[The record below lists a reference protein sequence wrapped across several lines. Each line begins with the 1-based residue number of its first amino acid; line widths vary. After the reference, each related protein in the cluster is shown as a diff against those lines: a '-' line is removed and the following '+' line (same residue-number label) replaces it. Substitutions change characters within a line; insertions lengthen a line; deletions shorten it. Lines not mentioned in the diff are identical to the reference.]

1 MGRQFPFSSFQIFYS
16 YSDRMLFCTK
26 YSLCSMRFHKT
37 FMLGN
42 VKVQANLVQSLTI
55 TMHRIREVSSK
66 ISKIKELIGADDIR
80 AIKVV

>member
-1 MGRQFPFSSFQIFYS
+1 
-16 YSDRMLFCTK
+16 
-26 YSLCSMRFHKT
+26 MRFHKT